1 MKPRRPAGIC
11 FGARLVLAMT
21 ALLAP
26 STPLVHEFTSQQQTY
41 HRPVRTHYSSLEAS
55 PSSRQRRSILSTSA
69 GFASLFLLQ
78 HPAAAGAAV
87 VVSSDQKV
95 FKPGESMGTTEAL
108 TRFQQAQKDL
118 EYLITHYDEIVANG
132 GGDNVRRYL
141 GTVGFSS
148 SLYGISKVL
157 KELQDEADDIVEYT
171 ENMNEFDAYLRA
183 ADTACYSANFV
194 EFSAAK
200 TKPEA
205 FFKDAFGDVLNMK
218 ECMNNIAVELKLN
231 KI

>member
-1 MKPRRPAGIC
+1 MKRLC
-11 FGARLVLAMT
+11 LGAAILMMKGLHVTSRCPLLVHAFIPPQANHYVKVRSKSMALKAMT
-21 ALLAP
+21 R
-26 STPLVHEFTSQQQTY
+26 SM
-41 HRPVRTHYSSLEAS
+41 
-55 PSSRQRRSILSTSA
+55 QRRSMLVSGGGYI
-69 GFASLFLLQ
+69 ASLFIPQ
-78 HPAAAGAAV
+78 SASAHAV
-87 VVSSDQKV
+87 VMVSSDEKV
-95 FKPGESMGTTEAL
+95 FKAGQAMGTVEAL
-108 TRFQQAQKDL
+108 ARFQQAQKDL
-118 EYLITHYDEIVANG
+118 DYLITHFDDVVASG

-141 GTVGFSS
+141 GTVGFTS

-183 ADTACYSANFV
+183 ADTASYSANFV

-205 FFKDAFGDVLNMK
+205 FFKDAFGDVQKMK
-218 ECMNNIAVELKLN
+218 EYMNNMAAELKFD

>member
-1 MKPRRPAGIC
+1 MQLSWSRRMK
-11 FGARLVLAMT
+11 
-21 ALLAP
+21 
-26 STPLVHEFTSQQQTY
+26 
-41 HRPVRTHYSSLEAS
+41 
-55 PSSRQRRSILSTSA
+55 
-69 GFASLFLLQ
+69 
-78 HPAAAGAAV
+78 
-87 VVSSDQKV
+87 KV
-95 FKPGESMGTTEAL
+95 FKAGQAMGTEEAL
-108 TRFQQAQKDL
+108 AHFQQAQKDL
-118 EYLITHYDEIVANG
+118 DYLITHFDDVVASG

-141 GTVGFSS
+141 GTVGFTS

-157 KELQDEADDIVEYT
+157 KELQDEAEDIVEYT

-205 FFKDAFGDVLNMK
+205 FFKDAFGDVQKMK
-218 ECMNNIAVELKLN
+218 EYMNNMAAESKFD